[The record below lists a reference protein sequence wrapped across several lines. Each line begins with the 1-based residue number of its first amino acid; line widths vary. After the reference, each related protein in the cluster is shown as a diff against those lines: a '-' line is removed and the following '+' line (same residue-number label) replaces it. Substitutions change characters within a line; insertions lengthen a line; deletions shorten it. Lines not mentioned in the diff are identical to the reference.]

1 LMPDPILA
9 ATLPL
14 AASESL
20 SEMVPF
26 LVVLGAGFLVG
37 AWGQAAKAPLAVL
50 AGILLVILAILGFF
64 VENGSGP
71 TPSF

>member
-1 LMPDPILA
+1 MPDPILA

>member
-1 LMPDPILA
+1 MMPDPILA

>member
-1 LMPDPILA
+1 MPDPILA
-9 ATLPL
+9 ANLPL

>member
-1 LMPDPILA
+1 MPDPILA
-9 ATLPL
+9 AILPL

-50 AGILLVILAILGFF
+50 AGILLVILCLLYT
-64 VENGSGP
+64 S
-71 TPSF
+71 PSPRD